1 MVHNWSYMKYLF
13 VDMLGVDM
21 IVDADILVCDVETPS
36 LRWNETSIKGHG
48 ELLWWRIRILIAGST
63 ELDLH
68 HNGVNEISRPEDD
81 RQTHAE
87 KNRTIQ
93 QNLEVK
99 FAHGQSTNLIFTL
112 SNCHPRIDLFRSFIH
127 SEKLYFI
134 FSWTPIPIFEIT
146 ITHLMFQ
153 TLKIELSE
161 TKDETKLTRND
172 VLHEEN
178 VKAGRDK
185 FKTLKQ
191 IRQGNTKKRVDEFEA
206 M

>member
-1 MVHNWSYMKYLF
+1 
-13 VDMLGVDM
+13 
-21 IVDADILVCDVETPS
+21 
-36 LRWNETSIKGHG
+36 
-48 ELLWWRIRILIAGST
+48 
-63 ELDLH
+63 
-68 HNGVNEISRPEDD
+68 
-81 RQTHAE
+81 
-87 KNRTIQ
+87 
-93 QNLEVK
+93 
-99 FAHGQSTNLIFTL
+99 
-112 SNCHPRIDLFRSFIH
+112 
-127 SEKLYFI
+127 
-134 FSWTPIPIFEIT
+134 
-146 ITHLMFQ
+146 MFQ